1 MTIGIV
7 LRSTS
12 PLISARTS
20 RPSIFGRFKSSKMS
34 TGRGA
39 SAFGPTRRK
48 NAIASMPSAA
58 RCSRTDLL
66 ASRKVSS
73 VSLTSPGLS
82 STNSTFSGTLFQ
94 RHCRRQ
100 LRAAD
105 GQRKAKRGTFAQG
118 RFDRYGAAMPFD
130 DLFADR
136 KSDAGAVKILPLVQ
150 SLKHPENSFEEL
162 WLYSKHVSLNRKH
175 PIGGV
180 FRRSRDVDSRKNSGA
195 PVLDGITDE
204 VLK

>member
-20 RPSIFGRFKSSKMS
+20 RPSIFGRFKSSKMR

-39 SAFGPTRRK
+39 SAFGPSRRK
-48 NAIASMPSAA
+48 NAIASIPSAA

-100 LRAAD
+100 LRAHCRRQLRAAD
-105 GQRKAKRGTFAQG
+105 GQRKAKRGAFAQG

-136 KSDAGAVKILPLVQ
+136 KSDAGAVEILPLVQ
-150 SLKHPENSFEEL
+150 SLKHPENPFEKL
-162 WLYSKHVSLNRKH
+162 RLDSKPVILNRKH

-180 FRRSRDVDSRKNSGA
+180 FRR
-195 PVLDGITDE
+195 
-204 VLK
+204 